1 MAWKTRATEALGIEH
16 PIVQAPMAG
25 GPTTSRLV
33 AAVSNA
39 GGLGSLGAAY
49 LPPETLRE
57 QVKEIRALTRLPFG
71 VNLFVPSPF
80 EVEPESIERSNALLG
95 PYREELGISTPP
107 GELSSFEESFEDQL
121 AVIVEERVPVFS
133 FTFGSLEAELVGRL
147 KESGATVVG
156 TATTV
161 REGLRL
167 EEDGV
172 DVVVAQGSEAG
183 GHRGTFLGEFEDALI
198 GTMALVPQM
207 ADALTV
213 PVVASGGIMDGRG
226 LAAAL
231 ILGAEAAQMGT
242 AFLTCEE
249 SGAHPDFKRAVLEA
263 TEDETAVTR
272 AFSGRAARGLKNR
285 FMVEVGGHEEE
296 LPPFPVQNALS
307 RDVRS
312 AAQKQDRPEFMSLW
326 AGQAVRL
333 ARPTTAAQ
341 LVESVA
347 EEAEAALRGFARWI
361 T

>member
-1 MAWKTRATEALGIEH
+1 MKIDTRVTKSLSIEH

-25 GPTTSRLV
+25 GPTTPELV

-57 QVKEIRALTRLPFG
+57 QVREIRSLTERPFG

-80 EVEPESIERSNALLG
+80 EINPERIGYANKLLG
-95 PYREELGISTPP
+95 LYRKELGIETP
-107 GELSSFEESFEDQL
+107 EKFSSFEENFEDQL
-121 AVIVEERVPVFS
+121 AVVLEERVPVFS
-133 FTFGSLEAELVGRL
+133 FTFGSLRPELVERL
-147 KESGATVVG
+147 KENGATVVG

-161 REGLRL
+161 REGLAL
-167 EEDGV
+167 EETGV
-172 DVVVAQGSEAG
+172 DMVVAQGSEAG
-183 GHRGTFLGEFEDALI
+183 GHRGTFLGDFKDALI

-207 ADALTV
+207 VDALSV

-231 ILGAEAAQMGT
+231 VLGAEAAQMGT
-242 AFLTCEE
+242 AFLACEE
-249 SGAHPDFKRAVLEA
+249 SGAHHEFKRAVLETA
-263 TEDETAVTR
+263 EDETAITR

-285 FMVEVGGHEEE
+285 FLIEVGEHDGE
-296 LPPFPVQNALS
+296 LPPFPVQNTLTK
-307 RDVRS
+307 DVRA

-333 ARPTTAAQ
+333 ARSTSAAE
-341 LVESVA
+341 LVKSVV
-347 EEAEAALRGFARWI
+347 EGAEAVLRELAPPR